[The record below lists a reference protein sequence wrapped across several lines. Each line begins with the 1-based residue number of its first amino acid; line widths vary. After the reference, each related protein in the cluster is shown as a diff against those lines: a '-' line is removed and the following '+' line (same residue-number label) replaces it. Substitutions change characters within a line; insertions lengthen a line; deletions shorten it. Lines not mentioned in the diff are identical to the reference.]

1 MFICNFLYYFNNKS
15 SLKQIKKTQE
25 FNYIN
30 KKGDYIEMNEDYC
43 IIQHMK
49 SIIHILSMRELK
61 SVEILVLLSCFVF
74 S

>member
-1 MFICNFLYYFNNKS
+1 MFISNFLYYFNNKS

-30 KKGDYIEMNEDYC
+30 KKGDYIKMNEDYC